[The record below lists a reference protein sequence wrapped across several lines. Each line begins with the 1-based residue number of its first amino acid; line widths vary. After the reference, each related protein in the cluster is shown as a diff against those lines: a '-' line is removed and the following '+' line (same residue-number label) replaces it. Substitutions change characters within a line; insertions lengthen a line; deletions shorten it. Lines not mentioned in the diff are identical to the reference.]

1 MSRLSMQVFLLFTV
15 LFSFLAFAQAV
26 PAPNPDASFWAQVL
40 GYVQQF
46 GGLAWMAKV
55 AGLCLLIV
63 AAIKTSF
70 VQPLWA
76 KLPPLVQTLIAPLI
90 ALIGGIMSLGS
101 GLTFAAAVAYIGS
114 GAGAVIMHEL
124 LDGVKSIPGIGT
136 IYVTMIGI
144 IESILFKPAQP

>member
-26 PAPNPDASFWAQVL
+26 PAPNPDASFWASVL

-46 GGLAWMAKV
+46 GGLEWMAKV
-55 AGLCLLIV
+55 SGLCLLIV
-63 AAIKTSF
+63 ALVKTSF

-76 KLPPLVQTLIAPLI
+76 KLPEVVKTLLAPLI
-90 ALIGGIMSLGS
+90 ALIGGILSLGS

-114 GAGAVIMHEL
+114 GAGAIILHEI
-124 LDGVKSIPGIGT
+124 LDGVKKIPGIGAIYLT
-136 IYVTMIGI
+136 IIGI
-144 IESILFKPAQP
+144 VESILFKPKEN